1 MTELERFLESATEEG
16 SMEDVDWSRPPW
28 APAQAAL
35 AWLGIAPEPKKAE
48 VLDAVVSDSD
58 AEAICDAMLTRFL
71 DESGQL
77 VWSSY
82 MLGTAVEVVA
92 TAVGGPP
99 EALLRSTWRFLAD
112 RSLDKTVYEFCRALG
127 NQVRT
132 RYRADAGWDLC
143 WMQSSASPSQAC
155 LRYWILA
162 VKPQLWDGAV
172 EEATMS
178 VLREYSLAF

>member
-1 MTELERFLESATEEG
+1 MTEITRFLECTTEER
-16 SMEDVDWSRPPW
+16 STDVDWSRPPW

-35 AWLGIAPEPKKAE
+35 AWLGIAPERGTAE
-48 VLDAVVSDSD
+48 VIGSVVSDSD

-82 MLGTAVEVVA
+82 MLSTAVRVVA

-99 EALLRSTWRFLAD
+99 EALLRSAWRFLAD
-112 RSLDKTVYEFCRALG
+112 RGLDKTVYEFCRALG
-127 NQVRT
+127 GEVRT
-132 RYRADAGWDLC
+132 QYGAGAGWDLR

-162 VKPQLWDGAV
+162 VKPQLWEGAV

-178 VLREYSLAF
+178 VLRGYPFRF